1 MCIEVIIDE
10 KSQRNHDESPIHYVA
25 RGDVWIIH
33 IIKYPLNVSGKNVKL
48 HNLTENSSARSRVD
62 EKSRMHYTKTAK
74 SYFQLGI
81 YSVVPHWHKLDDEKL
96 QCQGLE
102 S

>member
-10 KSQRNHDESPIHYVA
+10 KSQSPISYVA

-96 QCQGLE
+96 QFQGLE